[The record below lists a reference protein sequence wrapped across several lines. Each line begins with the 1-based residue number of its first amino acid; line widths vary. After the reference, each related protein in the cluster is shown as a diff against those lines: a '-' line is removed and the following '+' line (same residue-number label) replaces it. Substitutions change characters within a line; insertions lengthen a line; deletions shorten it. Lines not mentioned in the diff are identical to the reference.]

1 MHFTLCKDTTIIW
14 IYQIKLPWQGSNL
27 QPWHPECHALPI
39 ALQGNV
45 FAAVEGLEP
54 PTNWLKTSRS
64 TNCAIRQYN
73 LCSLSDSNRHPI
85 KDRFLKPA
93 RLSSYAKGAFVRMT
107 RIGLARPFGHHLL
120 TMARLPVTP
129 HPLLCR

>member
-1 MHFTLCKDTTIIW
+1 M
-14 IYQIKLPWQGSNL
+14 LPWKDSNL
-27 QPWHPECHALPI
+27 QPSRSERAALPI

-73 LCSLSDSNRHPI
+73 LCS
-85 KDRFLKPA
+85 
-93 RLSSYAKGAFVRMT
+93 
-107 RIGLARPFGHHLL
+107 
-120 TMARLPVTP
+120 
-129 HPLLCR
+129 